1 MSTEVKQGKKYQ
13 NCLKFRNYPICRR
26 VQATEGS
33 QLSFQ
38 EEHKDYYAYEDEK
51 HTHRGERDT
60 WMNKPFKNKIQIQTL
75 EL

>member
-1 MSTEVKQGKKYQ
+1 MSTEVKQGK

-26 VQATEGS
+26 VQATKGS

-51 HTHRGERDT
+51 HTHWGDRHLDE
-60 WMNKPFKNKIQIQTL
+60 QAL
-75 EL
+75 